1 MTLGCPSI
9 LSVDPLPRVNDLVT
23 LFDQDDREYRSRVEG
38 VDDEVLTVARPL
50 DLSADHQFDPGVEL
64 LVSWSTA
71 NGVAVLPVRPIAAH
85 TDGLVAIWSLSPT
98 RPGWIEQRRRYVR
111 VPAGGPLALRLRGDG
126 QAVDAL
132 SGTMVDLS
140 EGALRCAVNSAL
152 ADALETDL
160 VQASFRFGDQQFDIP
175 GRIVFR
181 RSGTQPTQAVQL
193 VVLFDEPVREA
204 DLLRRQIFA
213 QQLRA
218 AHRPDRRRAPRG

>member
-1 MTLGCPSI
+1 
-9 LSVDPLPRVNDLVT
+9 VDPQPRVNDLVT

-38 VDDEVLTVARPL
+38 IDGEVLTVARPL
-50 DLSADHQFDPGVEL
+50 DLSADHRFDAGVEL
-64 LVSWSTA
+64 LVSWAAT
-71 NGVAVLPVRPIAAH
+71 NGVAVLPVRQIAAD
-85 TDGLVAIWSLSPT
+85 TDGLVATWSLSPT
-98 RPGWIEQRRRYVR
+98 RAGWIEQRRRYVR
-111 VPAGGPLALRLRGDG
+111 VPAGGPLALRLRGEG
-126 QAVDAL
+126 QAVEAL

-140 EGALRCAVNSAL
+140 EGALRCAVNAAL

-181 RSGTQPTQAVQL
+181 RPGSRSTQVVQL

-213 QQLRA
+213 QQLRVA
-218 AHRPDRRRAPRG
+218 DRPDRRSAPRGS